1 MLSLEQIEILE
12 GVLVERAE
20 EILCHMNSQ
29 GTIEL
34 FLKIAG
40 LSDLFEEEAKET
52 DNQDPSGYIVVIG
65 ASMISANAIK
75 GICKTMDIS
84 PKRLKLYLDYEE
96 AQKLNYRSM
105 YCSSRYALVLFGPIG
120 HSARDKGGYSSIITA
135 IEGQNGYPPVIRLGT
150 NELKVTKTGFKKA
163 LTDAIERGYIIQDQE
178 SA

>member
-1 MLSLEQIEILE
+1 MLSLEQIEVLE
-12 GVLVERAE
+12 GVLMERAE

-29 GTIEL
+29 GTIDR

-75 GICKTMDIS
+75 GICKTMGIS
-84 PKRLKLYLDYEE
+84 PTRLKLYLDYEE

-120 HSARDKGGYSSIITA
+120 HSARGKGGYSSIITA
-135 IEGQNGYPPVIRLGT
+135 IGGQNGYPPVIRLGT

-163 LTDAIERGYIIQDQE
+163 LADAIERGYIIQDQE

>member
-1 MLSLEQIEILE
+1 MLSPEQIEVLE
-12 GVLVERAE
+12 DVLVERAE
-20 EILCHMNSQ
+20 EILYHMNSQ
-29 GTIEL
+29 GTIDQ

-40 LSDLFEEEAKET
+40 LSSLFEEEAKET

-75 GICKTMDIS
+75 GICKTMGIS
-84 PKRLKLYLDYEE
+84 PKRLKLYLDYEK

-105 YCSSRYALVLFGPIG
+105 YCNSRYALILFGPIG
-120 HSARDKGGYSSIITA
+120 HSARDKG
-135 IEGQNGYPPVIRLGT
+135 ENGYPPVIRLGT

-163 LTDAIERGYIIQDQE
+163 LADAIECGYIIQDRE

>member
-12 GVLVERAE
+12 AVLVERAE

-29 GTIEL
+29 GTIDR

-40 LSDLFEEEAKET
+40 LSDLFEEAKET

-65 ASMISANAIK
+65 ATMISANAIK
-75 GICKTMDIS
+75 GICKTMGIS
-84 PKRLKLYLDYEE
+84 PKRLKLYLDYEK

-105 YCSSRYALVLFGPIG
+105 YCNSRYALVLFGPIG
-120 HSARDKGGYSSIITA
+120 HSARDKGDCSSIITA
-135 IEGQNGYPPVIRLGT
+135 IEGENGYPPVIRLGT
-150 NELKVTKTGFKKA
+150 NKLKVTKTGFKKA
-163 LTDAIERGYIIQDQE
+163 LAYAIERGYIIQDQE